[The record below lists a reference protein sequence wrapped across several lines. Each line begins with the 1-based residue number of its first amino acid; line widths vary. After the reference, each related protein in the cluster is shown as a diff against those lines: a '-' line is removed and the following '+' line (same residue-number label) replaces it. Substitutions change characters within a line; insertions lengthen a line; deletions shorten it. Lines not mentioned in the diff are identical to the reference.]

1 VGLVSDLLRQR
12 TATVDPPATANRQWS
27 IRLRR
32 LGRSSL
38 AERLWAQYLDGV
50 NRRLLLLFSDKR
62 VQRTVLLLL
71 LWVPALV
78 VLLVVREV
86 LLPFLLAFALAY
98 VITPPV
104 RWLSSRSIRGWSP
117 PRWVSV
123 ITLYL
128 GTAVIVFATG
138 RIFVPQL
145 YKELSRLGGEANV
158 AFQQLSDDNIARQ
171 ADVLEA
177 WVRRNDL
184 PIRIV
189 TAEDE
194 APLDAVGPVRHRD
207 EFALRIDVVT
217 VVQNLI
223 RDVKHMAREKAG
235 QALSQLQS
243 VVAQALGFVFS
254 TFVVLMLTA
263 FIVADAERLTTFVFT
278 ITPIRDR
285 SSLEDL
291 IRRIDHGLSGVVRG
305 QLTICIINGLLTLVG
320 LLLLKVKFAFLLATM
335 AAVFSL
341 VPIFGSILST
351 IPIVIVGLSSGVT
364 TALLAV
370 LWIVGIHALEAN
382 LLNPKIMGDAAKIHP
397 VLIVLA
403 LVTGE
408 HFYGLVGAL
417 LAVPIM
423 SIFVTIWKAVRARA
437 MTIDEEI
444 SHVDAAP
451 VTNLAAPRRRTRLRD
466 GG

>member
-1 VGLVSDLLRQR
+1 M
-12 TATVDPPATANRQWS
+12 
-27 IRLRR
+27 
-32 LGRSSL
+32 
-38 AERLWAQYLDGV
+38 

-62 VQRTVLLLL
+62 VQRTILLLL
-71 LWVPALV
+71 LWVPAV
-78 VLLVVREV
+78 AVLLVVREV

-104 RWLSSRSIRGWSP
+104 RWLSSRTIRGWSP

-123 ITLYL
+123 ITLYI
-128 GTAVIVFATG
+128 GTAVIVFAAG

-194 APLDAVGPVRHRD
+194 SPLASLGPVRPRD
-207 EFALRIDVVT
+207 VALQIDVVT
-217 VVQNLI
+217 VVQDII
-223 RDVKHMAREKAG
+223 RDVKHMAHERAG

-243 VVAQALGFVFS
+243 LVAQALGFVFS

-278 ITPIRDR
+278 ITPLRDR
-285 SSLEDL
+285 TSLEDL
-291 IRRIDHGLSGVVRG
+291 MRRIDHGLSGVVRG
-305 QLTICIINGLLTLVG
+305 QLTICIINGMLTLVG

-341 VPIFGSILST
+341 VPIFGSIMST
-351 IPIVIVGLSSGVT
+351 IPIVIVGLSSGLS
-364 TALLAV
+364 TAMLAV

-397 VLIVLA
+397 VLVVLA

-437 MTIDEEI
+437 MTLDEEI

-451 VTNLAAPRRRTRLRD
+451 VTTTTAPRRRTRLRD

>member
-1 VGLVSDLLRQR
+1 MVV
-12 TATVDPPATANRQWS
+12 PASTGRRCRS
-27 IRLRR
+27 IP
-32 LGRSSL
+32 SL
-38 AERLWAQYLDGV
+38 AERLWAEYVDDV

-71 LWVPALV
+71 LWVPAVV

-123 ITLYL
+123 IALYV
-128 GTAVIVFATG
+128 GTAVIVFGAG

-194 APLDAVGPVRHRD
+194 APLAALAPVRQRD
-207 EFALRIDVVT
+207 VALQIDVVT
-217 VVQNLI
+217 VVQDII

-235 QALSQLQS
+235 QVLSQLQS
-243 VVAQALGFVFS
+243 LVAQALGFVFS

-278 ITPIRDR
+278 ITPVRDR

-291 IRRIDHGLSGVVRG
+291 MRRIDHGLSGVVRG
-305 QLTICIINGLLTLVG
+305 QLTICIINGVLTLVG

-351 IPIVIVGLSSGVT
+351 IPIVIVGLSSGLS

-397 VLIVLA
+397 VLVVLA

-437 MTIDEEI
+437 MTLDEEI
-444 SHVDAAP
+444 AHVDAAP
-451 VTNLAAPRRRTRLRD
+451 VTTAAIPRRRTRLRD